1 MGPNPDRI
9 TSSAIPVF
17 YFPSSLPDNDSH
29 PEKLIKR
36 HWALI
41 GFPSHCQNTAKFRSI
56 PNVSPSSDAMDIS
69 TLVAFLSEDIA
80 VGRRPCV
87 VFSRACTETG
97 TVSGEWDDLV
107 KVREV
112 DSMSLLSTAVSLDTA
127 IPETAK
133 KIESL
138 RSADSVTFLP
148 AAAFKLSNPHELA
161 PITFFN
167 AVDPRVIDP
176 LNLDLFDSAASDRNL
191 PSVPAAHRR
200 RSGGSAGGAL
210 IAATLRASTERGSAE
225 FHRDRSGS
233 ISSISSN
240 NSLPP
245 TSRLLKRISSC
256 SLFQNACFNVRC
268 ESTFEP
274 TPLKF
279 SLPWW
284 LWCTTS
290 LFDELSHAYQVGH
303 ILTKGLYAALSPIE
317 TLKTH
322 HLNGVPNNHQVAL
335 IKFNT
340 TISAR
345 DTLQSYPAPP
355 KHVSHVPPSKRSHAP
370 AFVPKP
376 SPWTPGFGVP
386 ESLRALDESRKEA
399 WDNRL
404 NADLGTRV
412 IFENISQYIRD
423 GLDLQLVNFSG
434 ATYIKYKTM
443 SYHSQSE
450 SHETLVN
457 ALVEELPMLA
467 QAVTSTFRHQK
478 TLQSLIASLPSR
490 PVELRYILP
499 SDCVTASEL
508 GLGGVHFSPTYLD
521 VEVDSLDPQVVRDLD
536 ALNTCLANE
545 LGGVFTKATVKKSEG
560 CRGLDAISVCV
571 WVGFDRNAYD
581 EKKIEK
587 LVDALLSK
595 GRELERSE
603 QFLATL
609 SEVVK
614 RGIHEAELNLKKKHV
629 SQEET
634 SILHSLPMIGTVL
647 NLIGAIPPA
656 AQHSFLS
663 DLATQTNRLTS
674 HNFTLSR
681 GFSTVEVD
689 IDLEKTPTRES
700 IREEERSAK
709 ALEHE
714 TSVDA
719 TGETGSNNLNPS
731 SRGIAPGMRELSE
744 FHLDDSATD
753 DDAK

>member
-1 MGPNPDRI
+1 
-9 TSSAIPVF
+9 
-17 YFPSSLPDNDSH
+17 
-29 PEKLIKR
+29 
-36 HWALI
+36 
-41 GFPSHCQNTAKFRSI
+41 
-56 PNVSPSSDAMDIS
+56 
-69 TLVAFLSEDIA
+69 
-80 VGRRPCV
+80 
-87 VFSRACTETG
+87 
-97 TVSGEWDDLV
+97 
-107 KVREV
+107 

-256 SLFQNACFNVRC
+256 SLFQNACFN
-268 ESTFEP
+268 
-274 TPLKF
+274 
-279 SLPWW
+279 
-284 LWCTTS
+284 
-290 LFDELSHAYQVGH
+290 
-303 ILTKGLYAALSPIE
+303 TKGLYAALSPIE

-355 KHVSHVPPSKRSHAP
+355 THVSHVPPSKRSHAP

-560 CRGLDAISVCV
+560 CRGLDAIS
-571 WVGFDRNAYD
+571 DRHAYD

-731 SRGIAPGMRELSE
+731 SRGMAPGMRELSE